1 MTNQTIRGTVGP
13 VRLAR
18 RWAPRWLGTASL
30 AFLGACS
37 IDSVL
42 EVVDPDVVTPTT
54 AADPNN
60 ISGLRLGALGDFM
73 IAYGGNTLGGGGT
86 EGIILSS
93 GLMADELYVGDTFG
107 TRQEVDRRN
116 VTPENAGMT
125 NVFMNLHRAR
135 RAAESAR
142 DSYQA
147 NLTHDRYSAVGHAE
161 VTSLAGYTYLMFAEN
176 YCSGVPFSRIT
187 PDNQLEHG
195 TPLTTAQMLQQAR
208 DAFQAAAPLAAGTA
222 AAAVHQQRLASVGLG
237 RTLLVM
243 NQWDLAAAAV
253 ASVPTTYT
261 YQLEYSTNTTRQN
274 NGVWGITHNRR
285 GYGVAH
291 LEGGNGLPFRTGT
304 FNDPASQDPR
314 VRYTRTA
321 SRAIDSPYAFWWQL
335 KYPERG
341 SSIVL
346 ASGVEARLIEA
357 EAALRNNDIPTFV
370 ARHNTLRGTMTGL
383 APLNLVTVT
392 AMTQD
397 QRVNLHFRERAFW
410 LYLTGQRLSDLRRL
424 VRQYGRGAE
433 TVFPTGIHGRYLYA
447 GTSVPDASL
456 TFREHT
462 AYGTDVNFPVPF
474 DEQNNPNFTQCIDR
488 SA

>member
-1 MTNQTIRGTVGP
+1 MTQETIRGTVGP
-13 VRLAR
+13 ARLAR
-18 RWAPRWLGTASL
+18 RAPRWLGTASL
-30 AFLGACS
+30 ALLGACS

-42 EVVDPDVVTPTT
+42 EVVDPDVVTPAT

-86 EGIILSS
+86 EGIVLSS
-93 GLMADELYVGDTFG
+93 GLLGDELYVGDTFG
-107 TRQEVDRRN
+107 TRQEVDRR
-116 VTPENAGMT
+116 TITRENAGMT
-125 NVFMNLHRAR
+125 TVFMNLHRAR

-142 DSYQA
+142 DAYQA
-147 NLTHDRYSAVGHAE
+147 NLTHDRYSALGHAE

-176 YCSGVPFSRIT
+176 YCSGVPFSQIT
-187 PDNQLEHG
+187 VDNRLEHG
-195 TPLTTAQMLQQAR
+195 DPKTTAEMLTMAR
-208 DAFQAAAPLAAGTA
+208 TAFQAAVPLAAGTSA
-222 AAAVHQQRLASVGLG
+222 AALTQQRLARVGEG
-237 RTLLVM
+237 RALLDM
-243 NQWDLAAAAV
+243 NQPDLAAAAV
-253 ASVPTTYT
+253 ASVPTSFV
-261 YQLEYSTNTTRQN
+261 YQLEHSVNTTRQN

-304 FNDPASQDPR
+304 FSNAASQDPR
-314 VRYTRTA
+314 VPYTRNA

-357 EAALRNNDIPTFV
+357 EAALRNNDIATFV
-370 ARHNTLRGTMTGL
+370 ARHNTLRATMTGL

-392 AMTQD
+392 AMTQA
-397 QRVNLHFRERAFW
+397 QRVDLHFQERGFW
-410 LYLTGQRLSDLRRL
+410 LYLTGQRLSDMRRL

-433 TVFPTGIHGRYLYA
+433 TVFPTGMHGRYLYA
-447 GTSVPDASL
+447 TTATPDASL

-474 DEQNNPNFTQCIDR
+474 DELNNPNFVQCINRD
-488 SA
+488 A